1 MNLRNRLKRLE
12 QIAGTAGC
20 PACRERRQLDVLL
33 SGRVEGGA
41 IVPDEPLPPACA
53 RCGDVPE
60 RVILLVEELVDAD
73 DRGHGIP
80 QRR

>member
-12 QIAGTAGC
+12 QIAGAAGC
-20 PACRERRQLDVLL
+20 PACRERRPLAVLL
-33 SGRVEGGA
+33 SGRVDGGD

-60 RVILLVEELVDAD
+60 RVILIIEELVDAD
-73 DRGHGIP
+73 DCADGIP
-80 QRR
+80 